1 MKEILKITASLT
13 AVCIA
18 AALILGAVFAKTEH
32 VRKENEEKMQEET
45 IRSLLGYGAGKQ
57 VPADLKVYPVYRYV
71 LQDSKGAT
79 LLGYVLPMKDKGF
92 ALMEVDLTG
101 KPGKV
106 IPVKADAAQ
115 LAEAATRD
123 VAVQAALPP
132 GTKVVY
138 AQTLF
143 VANLGNE
150 RLGYVIPGV
159 TQGFKTFIKL
169 MVALNK
175 EFTVKDIAILE
186 SEEDPGLGD
195 EIKKD
200 FFKNQFKGKTE
211 DVLKG
216 LDVVK
221 QPIPPEYL
229 PVLEPAVAKKQ
240 GLKPDQV
247 REIET
252 AHLKDNIYAITGAT
266 ISSRAVTNG
275 VKDTV
280 RKFVYR
286 LALLDKAIKQEKIEV
301 AF

>member
-13 AVCIA
+13 AVCVA
-18 AALILGAVFAKTEH
+18 AALILGAVFASTEH
-32 VRKENEEKMQEET
+32 YRKENEEKMQEET
-45 IRSLLGYGAGKQ
+45 IRSLLGYGAGKE
-57 VPADLKVYPVYRYV
+57 VPGDLKVYPVYRYV
-71 LQDSKGAT
+71 LQDAKGAT
-79 LLGYVLPMKDKGF
+79 LLGYLLPMKDKDF
-92 ALMEVDLTG
+92 ALVEIDLSG

-115 LAEAATRD
+115 LAEAGTRD
-123 VAVQAALPP
+123 LALKAALPQ
-132 GTKVVY
+132 GTKAVY

-143 VANLGNE
+143 IANLGNE

-169 MVALNK
+169 MVSLNK
-175 EFTVKDIAILE
+175 EFTVKDIAITE

-200 FFKNQFKGKTE
+200 FFKNQFKGKTDE
-211 DVLKG
+211 VLKG
-216 LDVVK
+216 IDVLK

-229 PVLEPAVAKKQ
+229 TVLEPAKAKKQ
-240 GLKPDQV
+240 GLTPEQI
-247 REIET
+247 RQIED

-286 LALLDKAIKQEKIEV
+286 LAALDRAIKQEKIEV
-301 AF
+301 GF

>member
-32 VRKENEEKMQEET
+32 IRKENEEKMQEET

-57 VPADLKVYPVYRYV
+57 VPSDLKVFPVYRYV
-71 LQDSKGAT
+71 LQDAKGAT

-92 ALMEVDLTG
+92 AMVEIDLTG

-106 IPVKADAAQ
+106 IPVKAEAAL

-123 VAVQAALPP
+123 AAVKAAVPQ
-132 GTKVVY
+132 GTKAIY
-138 AQTLF
+138 TQTLF
-143 VANLGNE
+143 VANLGSE

-159 TQGFKTFIKL
+159 TKGFKTFIKL
-169 MVALNK
+169 MEALNR
-175 EFTVKDIAILE
+175 EYTVKDIAILE

-200 FFKNQFKGKTE
+200 YFKNQFEGKTE
-211 DVLKG
+211 EVLKG

-221 QPIPPEYL
+221 QPLPPEYL
-229 PVLEPAVAKKQ
+229 DVLEPAKAKKL
-240 GLKPDQV
+240 GFSPEKI
-247 REIET
+247 REIKD

-286 LALLDKAIKQEKIEV
+286 LAALDKAIKQEKIEV

>member
-1 MKEILKITASLT
+1 MKEILKITVSLT
-13 AVCIA
+13 AICVA

-32 VRKENEEKMQEET
+32 IRKENEEKMQEET
-45 IRSLLGYGAGKQ
+45 IQSLLGYGAGKQ
-57 VPADLKVYPVYRYV
+57 VPGDLKVYPVYRYV
-71 LQDSKGAT
+71 LQDSKGVT
-79 LLGYVLPMKDKGF
+79 LLGYVVPMRDKGF
-92 ALMEVDLTG
+92 ALVEIDLTG

-115 LAEAATRD
+115 LAEAVTRD
-123 VAVQAALPP
+123 VAVKEALPQ
-132 GTKVVY
+132 GTKAVY

-143 VANLGNE
+143 IANLGNE

-169 MVALNK
+169 MVSLNK
-175 EFTVKDIAILE
+175 EFTVRDIAILE

-211 DVLKG
+211 EVLKG
-216 LDVVK
+216 LDVLK
-221 QPIPPEYL
+221 QPIPTEYL
-229 PVLEPAVAKKQ
+229 DVLEPAKAKKL
-240 GLKPDQV
+240 GFTPEKV
-247 REIET
+247 REIEA

-286 LALLDKAIKQEKIEV
+286 VAALDRAIKQEKIEV